1 MTKAN
6 ANRFKV
12 VQSSEAVVLE
22 AGKAALKVELQFGKD
37 NQPPELVI
45 AELYWKDSTE
55 WAYTR
60 SQVRIPATKEL
71 AKYLIDGVNAAYKES
86 LKVKKDVVETASAV
100 DVSRLSDEEAK
111 ALELLLKKA
120 QGFESVLTKSSK
132 GGKTKK

>member
-1 MTKAN
+1 MAK

-12 VQSSEAVVLE
+12 VQSSDVVVLE

-37 NQPPELVI
+37 NQPSEIVI
-45 AELYWKDSTE
+45 AELYNKDGE

-60 SQVRIPATKEL
+60 SQVRVPATKEL

-100 DVSRLSDEEAK
+100 DVSRLSEEEAK

-120 QGFESVLTKSSK
+120 QGFESVLTQASK